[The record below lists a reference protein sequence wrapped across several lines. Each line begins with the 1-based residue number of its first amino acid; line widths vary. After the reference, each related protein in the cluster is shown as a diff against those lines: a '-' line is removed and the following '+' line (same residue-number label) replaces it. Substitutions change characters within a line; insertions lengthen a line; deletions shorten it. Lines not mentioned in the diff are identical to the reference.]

1 MVLIPVYGQYLTEL
15 CVDDLFE
22 MRSVRRCWRD
32 VFSEAPAS
40 GVGSTGDP
48 PPEGWINKNYR
59 LVLPI
64 LLQALLFTHSIKEK
78 LLQ

>member
-48 PPEGWINKNYR
+48 LPEGLINKNQSFAVGE
-59 LVLPI
+59 LA
-64 LLQALLFTHSIKEK
+64 QSG
-78 LLQ
+78 